1 MLGLPR
7 FKQIEGTTKILKKNF
22 IMVKADKSFRNSL
35 ETAKVSVSLALDLES
50 CRKNVPLKKKD
61 CDSCTQMFSLVPV
74 EHHHHWNV
82 RGSSLDAQRCDLE
95 IK

>member
-22 IMVKADKSFRNSL
+22 IMAKADKSFRNLL
-35 ETAKVSVSLALDLES
+35 ETAKVSVSLGIRLRVMQEE
-50 CRKNVPLKKKD
+50 RPPEKD